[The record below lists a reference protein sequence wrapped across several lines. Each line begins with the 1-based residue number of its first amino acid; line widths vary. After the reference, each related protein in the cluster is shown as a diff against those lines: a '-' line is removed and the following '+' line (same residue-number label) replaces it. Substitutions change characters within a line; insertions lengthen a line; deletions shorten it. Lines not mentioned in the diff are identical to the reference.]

1 MGVCTD
7 MKSPEVW
14 TAGHRMDFAPSSLI
28 RLLCRMPSCKAER
41 RKLKWLFPTPL
52 LPGSRCDLGF
62 CSFRFSCT
70 TLSTE
75 GERRGDSLM
84 WGICFAAE
92 DGMETMRLHSVASWF
107 GSFLPSWALLFSS
120 WKRQRGPRA
129 KTIPGF
135 SDYSPLLQF
144 FPTNFREKR
153 KCFFPMLLL
162 LFLWIMPSDTH
173 EFISTSVVS
182 ETWNRC

>member
-1 MGVCTD
+1 MHKEVTALDGVWSYYFCYGFCLEVWIWKWERAD

-14 TAGHRMDFAPSSLI
+14 TAGHQMDFAPSSLI

-41 RKLKWLFPTPL
+41 RKLKWHFPTPL

-70 TLSTE
+70 TLSME
-75 GERRGDSLM
+75 GERGGDHLTL
-84 WGICFAAE
+84 GICFATK

-107 GSFLPSWALLFSS
+107 GSFLPSWALLSSS
-120 WKRQRGPRA
+120 WKRQRGSRA
-129 KTIPGF
+129 KTIPGS

-144 FPTNFREKR
+144 FPTI
-153 KCFFPMLLL
+153 LQ
-162 LFLWIMPSDTH
+162 T
-173 EFISTSVVS
+173 T
-182 ETWNRC
+182 